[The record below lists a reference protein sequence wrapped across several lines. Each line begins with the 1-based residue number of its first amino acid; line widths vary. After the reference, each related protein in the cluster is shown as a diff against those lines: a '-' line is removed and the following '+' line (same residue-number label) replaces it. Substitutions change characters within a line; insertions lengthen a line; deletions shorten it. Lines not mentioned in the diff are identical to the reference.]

1 MEGLNM
7 SFAPKEL
14 LTKSMYFAVDNSI
27 FALGG
32 SIILQQR
39 RQNRKSHQSEYNLPQ
54 RRIDG
59 KHVMGIE
66 K

>member
-1 MEGLNM
+1 M
-7 SFAPKEL
+7 SLAPKDL
-14 LTKSMYFAVDNSI
+14 LTKSVSLALDNSI

-39 RQNRKSHQSEYNLPQ
+39 RQNRKSYQNQFDLPQ
-54 RRIDG
+54 RRIDE
-59 KHVMGIE
+59 KQVVGIE

>member
-1 MEGLNM
+1 M
-7 SFAPKEL
+7 SLAPKDL
-14 LTKSMYFAVDNSI
+14 LSKSMNLALDNSI

-39 RQNRKSHQSEYNLPQ
+39 RQNRKSHQNQFDLPQ
-54 RRIDG
+54 RRIDE
-59 KHVMGIE
+59 KHVVGIE

>member
-1 MEGLNM
+1 M
-7 SFAPKEL
+7 SLAPKDL
-14 LTKSMYFAVDNSI
+14 LSKSMNLALDNSI

-39 RQNRKSHQSEYNLPQ
+39 RQNRKSHQSKFDLPQ
-54 RRIDG
+54 RRIDE
-59 KHVMGIE
+59 KHVVGIE

>member
-1 MEGLNM
+1 M
-7 SFAPKEL
+7 SLAPKDL
-14 LTKSMYFAVDNSI
+14 LSKSMSLALDNSI

-39 RQNRKSHQSEYNLPQ
+39 RQNRKTHQSEFDLPQ
-54 RRIDG
+54 RRIDE
-59 KHVMGIE
+59 KQIVGIE

>member
-1 MEGLNM
+1 M
-7 SFAPKEL
+7 SLAPKDL
-14 LTKSMYFAVDNSI
+14 LSKSMNLALDNSI

-39 RQNRKSHQSEYNLPQ
+39 RKNRKSHQNQYNLPQ

-59 KHVMGIE
+59 KSVMGIE

>member
-1 MEGLNM
+1 M
-7 SFAPKEL
+7 SLVPNEL
-14 LTKSMYFAVDNSI
+14 LTKSMSFALDNSI

-54 RRIDG
+54 RRIDE

>member
-1 MEGLNM
+1 M

-14 LTKSMYFAVDNSI
+14 LTKSMGFAVDNSI

-39 RQNRKSHQSEYNLPQ
+39 RQNHKSQQSEYNLPQ

>member
-1 MEGLNM
+1 M
-7 SFAPKEL
+7 SLAL
-14 LTKSMYFAVDNSI
+14 DNSI

-39 RQNRKSHQSEYNLPQ
+39 RQNRKSHQSEFDLPQ
-54 RRIDG
+54 RRIDE
-59 KHVMGIE
+59 KHVVGIE

>member
-1 MEGLNM
+1 M
-7 SFAPKEL
+7 SLAL
-14 LTKSMYFAVDNSI
+14 DNSI

-39 RQNRKSHQSEYNLPQ
+39 RQNRKSHQNQFDLPQ
-54 RRIDG
+54 KRIDE
-59 KHVMGIE
+59 KQVVGIE

>member
-1 MEGLNM
+1 M
-7 SFAPKEL
+7 SLAPKEL
-14 LTKSMYFAVDNSI
+14 LSKSMSLALDNSI

-39 RQNRKSHQSEYNLPQ
+39 RQNRKSHQNQFDLPQ
-54 RRIDG
+54 RRIDE
-59 KHVMGIE
+59 KHVVGIE

>member
-1 MEGLNM
+1 M
-7 SFAPKEL
+7 SLAPKEL
-14 LTKSMYFAVDNSI
+14 LTKSMSFAVDNSI

-39 RQNRKSHQSEYNLPQ
+39 RQNRKSQNEYNLPQ

-59 KHVMGIE
+59 QSVLGIE

>member
-1 MEGLNM
+1 M
-7 SFAPKEL
+7 SLAL
-14 LTKSMYFAVDNSI
+14 DNSI

-54 RRIDG
+54 GRIDG
-59 KHVMGIE
+59 KSVLEIE

>member
-1 MEGLNM
+1 M
-7 SFAPKEL
+7 SLVPKEL
-14 LTKSMYFAVDNSI
+14 LSKSVSLALDNSI

-39 RQNRKSHQSEYNLPQ
+39 RQNRKSHQNEYNLPQ
-54 RRIDG
+54 RSIDE
-59 KHVMGIE
+59 KSVMGIE